1 MECKFCH
8 AVIEDDAQFCPLCGK
23 SLIEEAAET
32 PAEEPVAETEAAVEE
47 VAAEETAETEEAAEE
62 TSVEGAED
70 VPAEEVEET
79 PAEDA
84 EETPAEDTEDAAEEP
99 VEEEAVPETPKKR
112 HGVLFA
118 ILGVLLAAIIAGAV
132 YLSQQAKIPAE
143 RVTLSGATSYTVEN
157 GAMTQETADRVVA
170 SSKKNNLFE
179 QAKTMLGA
187 TAPAKDGL
195 TNAQLALFYWE
206 NFYNYYNQNY
216 YYAMYLGL
224 DPQNMATSMYDEEAN
239 RTWQEYFLSNALE
252 DYRTYTAACAKAKAE
267 KFEIPAEIA
276 ENLKTIRDSIAE
288 RSDEELNEQL
298 LSVYGPGV
306 DREDYLGYLE
316 KLFLGSSY
324 IQSLQE
330 KIEPTDEDLSAFY
343 DAHAEEYADIPKDD
357 TGTVNVRHILISPTD
372 ENEAAWTAAEEK
384 AQSIYKKWQENE
396 PTEESFSA
404 LAGENSEDPGS
415 VENGGLYENV
425 YPGQMVEAFDNWCFD
440 PARKS
445 GDHGVVKT
453 DYGFHIMYFVSAG
466 EDAYWKTAVRDACT
480 QELVTKAVDEIALT
494 YNLRLDLSK
503 IALATP
509 GQILETPT
517 DAAVEDTANAG

>member
-8 AVIEDDAQFCPLCGK
+8 AVIEDDAQICPLCGK

-47 VAAEETAETEEAAEE
+47 VAAEETAEVEEAAEE
-62 TSVEGAED
+62 TSVEGAEE
-70 VPAEEVEET
+70 ASTEAIEEA

-84 EETPAEDTEDAAEEP
+84 EETSAEDTEDAAEEP
-99 VEEEAVPETPKKR
+99 VEEEAAPAPKK
-112 HGVLFA
+112 GKIALFA

-143 RVTLSGATSYTVEN
+143 RVTLSGAASYTVAN
-157 GAMTQETADRVVA
+157 DALTQETAARVVA
-170 SSKKNNLFE
+170 SCRKNNLFE

-267 KFEIPAEIA
+267 NFEIPAEIA
-276 ENLKTIRDSIAE
+276 ENLKSIRDSIAE

-306 DREDYLGYLE
+306 SREDYLKYIE
-316 KLFLGSSY
+316 MLFLGSSY

-330 KIEPTDEDLSAFY
+330 KIEPTDEELSAFY
-343 DAHAEEYADIPKDD
+343 DAHAEEYEGIPKDD

-372 ENEAAWTAAEEK
+372 ENEAAWTAAEKK
-384 AQSIYKKWQENE
+384 ANEIYESWKTGGA
-396 PTEESFSA
+396 TEESFSA
-404 LAGENSEDPGS
+404 LATENSEDPGS

-425 YPGQMVEAFDNWCFD
+425 YPGQMVEAFNDWCFD
-440 PARKS
+440 PARKT

-453 DYGFHIMYFVSAG
+453 DYGFHIMFFVSKG
-466 EDAYWKTAVRDACT
+466 EGAYWKTAVRDACA
-480 QELVTKAVDEIALT
+480 QELMSKQVDAMALA

-517 DAAVEDTANAG
+517 DAAVEDAANAG

>member
-47 VAAEETAETEEAAEE
+47 VAAEETAVVEEAAEE
-62 TSVEGAED
+62 ISVEGAED

-288 RSDEELNEQL
+288 RGDEELN
-298 LSVYGPGV
+298 
-306 DREDYLGYLE
+306 
-316 KLFLGSSY
+316 
-324 IQSLQE
+324 
-330 KIEPTDEDLSAFY
+330 
-343 DAHAEEYADIPKDD
+343 
-357 TGTVNVRHILISPTD
+357 
-372 ENEAAWTAAEEK
+372 
-384 AQSIYKKWQENE
+384 
-396 PTEESFSA
+396 
-404 LAGENSEDPGS
+404 
-415 VENGGLYENV
+415 
-425 YPGQMVEAFDNWCFD
+425 
-440 PARKS
+440 
-445 GDHGVVKT
+445 
-453 DYGFHIMYFVSAG
+453 
-466 EDAYWKTAVRDACT
+466 
-480 QELVTKAVDEIALT
+480 
-494 YNLRLDLSK
+494 
-503 IALATP
+503 
-509 GQILETPT
+509 
-517 DAAVEDTANAG
+517 